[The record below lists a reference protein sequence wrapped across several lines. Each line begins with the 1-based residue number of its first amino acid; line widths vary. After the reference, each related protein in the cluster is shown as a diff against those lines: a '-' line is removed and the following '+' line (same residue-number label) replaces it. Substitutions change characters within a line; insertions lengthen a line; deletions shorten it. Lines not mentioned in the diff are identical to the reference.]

1 MQCRSNAVNRDARG
15 AGVPDRERTDFVGVH
30 VFGRLYEL
38 GKAGQRVASVDV
50 SWCRDVHEHGE
61 VALHYKRVVV
71 HVRGTLRARFEPIT
85 FRARRLIP
93 FAPLPVCK
101 SVSDPSVCEHASV
114 VPLNVRLR

>member
-1 MQCRSNAVNRDARG
+1 MQCRNNAVNRDARG

-61 VALHYKRVVV
+61 VALHYQRVVV
-71 HVRGTLRARFEPIT
+71 HVRCTLRARLEPIT
-85 FRARRLIP
+85 FLGKAVDTFRA
-93 FAPLPVCK
+93 AT
-101 SVSDPSVCEHASV
+101 SMQVCE
-114 VPLNVRLR
+114 